1 MAAIAV
7 RSNPAQNDGPWP
19 LSTTQR
25 TSGRPAIA
33 APAPARA
40 SNIGMSKALRLSGLD
55 NCTWATPSLTSI
67 DTRSLTRAVC
77 QTALAPTG
85 PSCETAAMRLN
96 LTADDVLTTTRA
108 VRKRLDFDRPVE
120 RAVLEEC
127 LQIALQAPT
136 GSNRQGWQWIFVTDP
151 DLKAAL
157 ADIYRPNFEAYR
169 RMVANASY
177 PDGDARAA
185 RVSKVYDSASYLA
198 EHFHRVPVILVPC
211 VEGTRDPLPGAA
223 SASMWGSLLPAVW
236 SFMLAA
242 RERGLGTAWTT
253 LHLLNN
259 GDNEAAHVLGI
270 PPGWVQAGMFP
281 IAYTVGTDFKPAAR
295 RPIGDL
301 VHWDRW

>member
-1 MAAIAV
+1 
-7 RSNPAQNDGPWP
+7 
-19 LSTTQR
+19 
-25 TSGRPAIA
+25 
-33 APAPARA
+33 
-40 SNIGMSKALRLSGLD
+40 
-55 NCTWATPSLTSI
+55 
-67 DTRSLTRAVC
+67 
-77 QTALAPTG
+77 
-85 PSCETAAMRLN
+85 MRLN

-169 RMVANASY
+169 RMVANSSY

-295 RPIGDL
+295 RPIDDL